1 MEGAK
6 GEEIPAWI
14 ASLKSPGGVTGGG
27 RQAKAR
33 RQLGWALSVFLII
46 VNFGRAQPLCGKK
59 GRRRREENSGRN
71 SFGGGGHKKGE
82 EGRNGE
88 LSRER
93 RGENKEEEEE
103 ASGGVFSIR
112 KEGGGP

>member
-59 GRRRREENSGRN
+59 GRRREENSGRN

-112 KEGGGP
+112 KEGGGL